1 MISKKHL
8 IYAAFLVI
16 IGFGTILGNLYYGK
30 IYKTNIVE
38 TGTIY
43 IPTNASFDDVEK
55 LVRPFLK
62 RVAGFRWVAKKKKYI
77 QRIKSGKYVIKK
89 GMNNNEL
96 VNLLRRG
103 NQTTVKVRFN
113 NQDSLE
119 KLAGR
124 IAQQIEPDSV
134 TLLQVFKDES
144 FWSKHGFSK
153 ETALSMY
160 IPNSYEFYW
169 NTSAASFQMKMLKEY
184 QKFWNTSRKKK
195 AKELGLSPSQV
206 ITLASIV
213 QKETANIPERKTV
226 AGLYLNRHKN
236 KWPLQADPTVIYALK
251 LKNGMDKEYK
261 QVLYKHLEIES
272 PYNTYKHNN
281 LPPGPIGMPD
291 ISAIDAVLNPAK
303 HDYYYMCASVT
314 DFGKHVFAKTL
325 AQHNVNAKKYQK
337 WVAKQGY

>member
-1 MISKKHL
+1 MITKKHL
-8 IYAAFLVI
+8 IYAAFLVL
-16 IGFGTILGNLYYGK
+16 IGFGAIFGNLYYGK
-30 IYKTNIVE
+30 IYKTNVLK

-43 IPTNASFDDVEK
+43 IPTNASFDEVESI
-55 LVRPFLK
+55 VRPFLR
-62 RVAGFRWVAKKKKYI
+62 RVTGFRWVAKKKKYT
-77 QRIKSGKYVIKK
+77 QRIKSGKYEIKK

-96 VNLLRRG
+96 VNLLRSG

-124 IAQQIEPDSV
+124 IAQQIEPDSLA
-134 TLLQVFKDES
+134 LLQVMKDEA
-144 FWSKHGFSK
+144 FWSDNGFSK
-153 ETALSMY
+153 ANALSMY

-169 NTSAASFQMKMLKEY
+169 NTSAASFQHKMLKEY
-184 QKFWNTSRKKK
+184 KKFWNESRNKK
-195 AKELGLSPSQV
+195 AKKIGLSPAQV

-226 AGLYLNRHKN
+226 AGLYLNRYKN

-261 QVLYKHLEIES
+261 QVLYKHLEIDS
-272 PYNTYKHNN
+272 PYNTYKHND

-291 ISAIDAVLNPAK
+291 ISAIDAVLTPSN
-303 HDYYYMCASVT
+303 HDYYFMCASVS

-325 AQHNVNAKKYQK
+325 AQHNVNARKYQR
-337 WVAKQGY
+337 WLAKQGY